1 MNKLLNSMV
10 VATGLLLGTSISA
23 HAGHNFY
30 EEYARVISVKPI
42 YEDVEVITPRRECWT
57 ERRVS
62 HGDHPH
68 QHYARRDSYTAPLAG
83 ALLGG
88 VIGNQFG
95 GGSGRKALT
104 VGGALL
110 GASIGNDVAGKH
122 RYPLPQDHPARFENV
137 ELCETVDHMEI
148 REELVGYRVKYRYN
162 GKIYRTRMDSHPG
175 DTVRVSVKERVRL
188 ID

>member
-95 GGSGRKALT
+95 GGSGR
-104 VGGALL
+104 
-110 GASIGNDVAGKH
+110 NVAGKH